1 MGPWSGKP
9 GGETRVE
16 FVKTAELRK
25 LYIDYFVQQQHL
37 LVPSSSLVPDK
48 DPSVLLT
55 TAEMQQFKPYFL
67 GIEEPP
73 RKRLCSVQKS
83 FRTSDIDKRSEEH
96 TSELQSPCN
105 LVCR

>member
-1 MGPWSGKP
+1 MGPRPRMP

-25 LYIDYFVQQQHL
+25 LFLDYFVQQQHL
-37 LVPSSSLVPDK
+37 LVPSSSLVPYK

-55 TAEMQQFKPYFL
+55 TAGMQQFKPYFL

-73 RKRLCSVQKS
+73 SKRLCS
-83 FRTSDIDKRSEEH
+83 F
-96 TSELQSPCN
+96 
-105 LVCR
+105 